1 MSKANLKSAKRS
13 HKTAAASAQNNRLTI
28 GIVAIAL
35 LALVSVGAFTLLN
48 RPAGQGDQVAALPKE
63 ISVQQAHEK
72 YTQGVFLLDVRTQE
86 EWDQTHVPGATLVP
100 LDQLQNRLDELPRDQ
115 EIVVICRSGN
125 RSATGR
131 DMLLDAGFESVTSVA
146 GGMNQWTSAGYPTEP

>member
-1 MSKANLKSAKRS
+1 MPNRKTKSAARS
-13 HKTAAASAQNNRLTI
+13 KVSAVSAPKNRLII
-28 GIVAIAL
+28 GMVAVVL
-35 LALVSVGAFTLLN
+35 LALAGVSAFILLN
-48 RPAGQGDQVAALPKE
+48 RPAGQGNQVEALPKE

-100 LDQLQNRLDELPRDQ
+100 LDQLQNHLDELPRDQ
-115 EIVVICRSGN
+115 QIVVICRSGN